1 VGTRRP
7 CIIEPSLIERSRV
20 ILHIDG
26 VEATNHDQRMV
37 AEISLYS
44 KLYFLLQ
51 RIDRRAIGTED
62 GGELSLWKKDWEYLF
77 RLFP

>member
-1 VGTRRP
+1 
-7 CIIEPSLIERSRV
+7 LIERSRA

-26 VEATNHDQRMV
+26 VDPTNHDQRMV

-51 RIDRRAIGTED
+51 RVDRRAIGTEE
-62 GGELSLWKKDWEYLF
+62 GGELSQWKQEWDYLF
-77 RLFP
+77 CMGELRWL